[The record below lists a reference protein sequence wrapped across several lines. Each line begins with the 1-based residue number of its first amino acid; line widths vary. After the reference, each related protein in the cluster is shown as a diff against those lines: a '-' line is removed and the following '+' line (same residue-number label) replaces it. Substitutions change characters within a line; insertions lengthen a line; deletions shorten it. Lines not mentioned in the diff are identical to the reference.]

1 MASTHLWTRYTT
13 FCLFISSLHIVQS
26 VNIFTNNTL
35 PINVSPLCGN
45 ALISDISCSPAVTA
59 LKNGGYYSQRLLE
72 RVCTSG
78 CDDALRDYETR
89 VRSTC
94 AEQTWNGYFNET
106 LPIAIVPGLLRYQY
120 NQSCLM
126 DSGRYCNI
134 VAAQAATAN
143 STSLSPS
150 KCRTTAQVTSSLIC
164 FLIKAAM

>member
-1 MASTHLWTRYTT
+1 MASNFLRRQYTT
-13 FCLFISSLHIVQS
+13 VCLFISSLHIVRS

-35 PINVSPLCGN
+35 PINVSPLCGS

-59 LKNGGYYSQRLLE
+59 LKNGGYYSQRLLG

-94 AEQTWNGYFNET
+94 VEQTWNGYFNET

-150 KCRTTAQVTSSLIC
+150 TCRTTAHVISSLIC
-164 FLIKAAM
+164 SLIKAAM